1 MSTCRLH
8 PRGPSPDPALLDRCR
23 ALPTSIL
30 SDSMAR
36 TGGVCGV
43 HPVPGGHWPRVAGPA
58 LTVRTRPG
66 DNLVVHRALD
76 LARPGDV
83 LVVDGGGAL
92 DRAVLGE
99 LMARYAAA
107 RGLAAL
113 VVDGAVR
120 DVEGLAAG
128 TLPVFARG
136 INHVGPYKDGPGEI
150 GGPVHAGG
158 TVVRAGDVVVGDTD
172 GVVVLPHERAAE
184 VVAAGEEQARAEE
197 RAFAQ
202 IAAGTWDRS
211 WVTAALT
218 EVRAGAEAA
227 S

>member
-8 PRGPSPDPALLDRCR
+8 PPGPRPDDGLLERCR

-30 SDSMAR
+30 SDCMAR
-36 TGGVCGV
+36 SGGVNGV
-43 HPVPGGHWPRVAGPA
+43 HPVPGGGWPRVAGPA

-76 LARPGDV
+76 LAGPGDV

-92 DRAVLGE
+92 DRALLGE
-99 LMARYAAA
+99 IIARYAAA

-128 TLPVFARG
+128 AVPVFARG
-136 INHVGPYKDGPGEI
+136 VNHLGPYKDGPGEI

-158 TVVRAGDVVVGDTD
+158 TVVRAGDVVVGDAD
-172 GVVVLPHERAAE
+172 GVVVVPLDRAEAVLASLDAVRAAE
-184 VVAAGEEQARAEE
+184 AKAVAAVEGGATESEKVRRIMASAR
-197 RAFAQ
+197 
-202 IAAGTWDRS
+202 
-211 WVTAALT
+211 VL
-218 EVRAGAEAA
+218 EA
-227 S
+227 